1 MTAFTLHC
9 SPSTLDRRWLRCILV
24 AAIGALAC
32 AFSGTYAADPE
43 LRNVAL
49 VSNDDGQQL
58 QFDIVFELNP
68 RLDEVVSRGVPL
80 YFVAEF
86 ELTRPRW
93 YWFDEQLSTRTLT
106 YRLSYNAL
114 TQQYRLAT
122 GALYQ
127 NFPTLEAALKTMSRV
142 RSWTV
147 ADKGVLKN
155 SVAYQAK
162 LRFRLDLAQMP
173 KPFQVG
179 AIGDRDWNFSTDWL
193 RWTYVPGAGN
203 TEPLRQ

>member
-1 MTAFTLHC
+1 MTASISRCL
-9 SPSTLDRRWLRCILV
+9 PSGPDGRLLRCVLATVALV
-24 AAIGALAC
+24 LTFAASVAR
-32 AFSGTYAADPE
+32 AADPE

-49 VSNDDGQQL
+49 VSNEDGFQL
-58 QFDIVFELNP
+58 QFDVSFELNS
-68 RLDEVVSRGVPL
+68 RLQEVVSRGVPL
-80 YFVAEF
+80 YFVADF

-93 YWFDEQLSTRTLT
+93 YWFDENLATSMLT

-114 TQQYRLAT
+114 TRQYRLAT

-127 NFPTLEAALKTMSRV
+127 NFPTLESALKTMAHV

-147 ADKGVLKN
+147 AEHGGLKAGV
-155 SVAYQAK
+155 VYQAR

-179 AIGDRDWNFSTDWL
+179 AIGDRDWNLATGWL
-193 RWTYVPGAGN
+193 RWTYVPGAGS
-203 TEPLRQ
+203 TEPVRQ

>member
-1 MTAFTLHC
+1 MLLIAVV
-9 SPSTLDRRWLRCILV
+9 WAV
-24 AAIGALAC
+24 ACVIPAAR
-32 AFSGTYAADPE
+32 AADPE

-49 VSNDDGQQL
+49 VSSEDGQQL
-58 QFDIVFELNP
+58 QFDILFELNP

-86 ELTRPRW
+86 ELTRQRW
-93 YWFDEQLSTRTLT
+93 YWFDEALVSRDLT

-114 TQQYRLAT
+114 TRQYRLAT

-127 NFPTLEAALKTMSRV
+127 NFPTLEAALRTMSRV

-147 ADKGVLKN
+147 AERGLLKTG
-155 SVAYQAK
+155 VAYQAK

-179 AIGDRDWNFSTDWL
+179 AIGDRDWNLGTDWL

-203 TEPLRQ
+203 TEALRP